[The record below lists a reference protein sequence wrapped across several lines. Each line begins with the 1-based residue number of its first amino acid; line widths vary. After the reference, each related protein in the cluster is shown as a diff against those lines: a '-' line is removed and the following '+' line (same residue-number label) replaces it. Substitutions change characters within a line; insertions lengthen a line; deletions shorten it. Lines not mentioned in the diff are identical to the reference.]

1 MPGNI
6 LYLIAS
12 LINVSEEKMT
22 IGIIQ
27 IDEGKFISSR
37 SSDGKLYRD
46 WTKESF
52 VKQYFDAIICVAK
65 CNTLM
70 IYDIALPSGIEQKNI
85 VNTLQHELEYLLP
98 LDLSEIVWGYQN
110 NGENNFSIYVLR
122 KEKIT
127 EISDLLKQS
136 DLQCDNFYPV
146 HDISDFD
153 LAAFKKFSPVTM
165 QVSKE
170 IRPVRNKL
178 SKAIYW
184 SLLIAVV
191 FLLITV
197 YMGKYKVFSKANQQL
212 SAVIA
217 QNTKM
222 FRTTQQELGK
232 LSTEKE
238 LFDKIGNL
246 KLNLQPILP
255 VLQELSQMLPA
266 HMWIINYVQ
275 HGEVIDIT
283 IESGKDEPNFFRHL
297 SGAKSFKVISLRK
310 SRGGNS
316 TVIFYVK
323 LKGGSK

>member
-1 MPGNI
+1 MI
-6 LYLIAS
+6 F
-12 LINVSEEKMT
+12 
-22 IGIIQ
+22 GIIQ
-27 IDEGKFISSR
+27 IDEKRSISLQI
-37 SSDGKLYRD
+37 SDGKQSRD
-46 WTKESF
+46 LAKENF
-52 VKQYFDAIICVAK
+52 KKQYFDQVWCVAQL
-65 CNTLM
+65 NELM
-70 IYDIALPSGIEQKNI
+70 IYDIALPAGIEQKNI
-85 VNTLQHELEYLLP
+85 VNALRHELEYLLP
-98 LDLSEIVWGYQN
+98 LDLSEIDWGYQN
-110 NGENNFSIYVLR
+110 NGKNDFSIYVLR
-122 KEKIT
+122 KEKFT

-146 HDISDFD
+146 RDISVFDRADFKN
-153 LAAFKKFSPVTM
+153 FFPVTM
-165 QVSKE
+165 QLSKE
-170 IRPVRNKL
+170 LLLVRNKL
-178 SKAIYW
+178 LKVIYW
-184 SLLIAVV
+184 LLLIVAT

-197 YMGKYKVFSKANQQL
+197 YIGKYKVFIKETQRL

-222 FRTTQQELGK
+222 FRTTQLDFGK

-283 IESGKDEPNFFRHL
+283 IESRKDEPNFFRHL

-323 LKGGSK
+323 LKGCSK